1 MTSEEILG
9 VEKIDVFNKNSTFR
23 KHSKGLKALFSGAL
37 TAIGIAMTASPLL
50 AQIAEQELLKS
61 FGAGIPEVTV
71 PFGMSAFADHN
82 IYAIGIKNG
91 WLAEVG
97 ISVSPAP
104 FGVRSLSPQ
113 VIPRFLSGESDIHTW
128 YGPLQIEIMER
139 VPHVKLFTM
148 SDTYVGTYMLAAPNG
163 GAKTVAELVDG
174 GIPFEQAMTTVMQQ
188 LKGKRVG
195 IDNTG
200 SSRVFLDAITSIGSL
215 SFDDVDLKVL
225 EDARLV
231 NLARGGNLDF
241 VSPAGAA
248 QNVLLLKEG
257 WYPAVSI
264 TDLIANLPP
273 GDMRGI
279 GSIGHTGLATTDTY
293 YRENFDTILR
303 MTGVM
308 FRIIDAINTD
318 LANGTDHALALELP
332 VIEAAAGVKL
342 GIDGLRAIF
351 TTLDPLLSFEDQAD
365 YWVNQDNPQYYW
377 NVYMPQIKAAQNGG
391 LLPSDKE
398 FIPDGAFT
406 APHVYKTLLR
416 YRTWY
421 DQMVDGAA
429 ALEDNRA
436 RLAAVAET
444 HYANRNYLDA
454 YRVLNA
460 ALK

>member
-1 MTSEEILG
+1 MNNILFA
-9 VEKIDVFNKNSTFR
+9 VRNSM
-23 KHSKGLKALFSGAL
+23 KALFIGAL
-37 TAIGIAMTASPLL
+37 TVISIALNTSPAV
-50 AQIAEQELLKS
+50 AQVAEQKLLES
-61 FGAGIPEVTV
+61 YGVGIPDVSV
-71 PFGMSAFADHN
+71 AFGMSAFADHN

-91 WLAEVG
+91 WLSEVG
-97 ISVSPAP
+97 LTLTPKP

-113 VIPRFLSGESDIHTW
+113 VISRFLSGESEIHTW
-128 YGPLQIEIMER
+128 YGPLQIEIMVR

-163 GAKTVAELVDG
+163 GAKTVAELVKG
-174 GIPFEQAMTTVMQQ
+174 GMPFEKAMNTVMQQ

-200 SSRVFLDAITSIGSL
+200 SSRVFLDAITEIGDF
-215 SFDDVDLKVL
+215 SFDDADLTVL

-248 QNVLLLKEG
+248 QNVMLLKEG

-264 TDLIANLPP
+264 TDLIENLPL
-273 GDMRGI
+273 GDPRGI
-279 GSIGHTGLATTDTY
+279 GSIGHTGLATTDVY

-318 LANGTDHALALELP
+318 LANGTDHALALEVP

-342 GIDGLRAIF
+342 GVDGLRAIF
-351 TTLDPLLSFEDQAD
+351 TTLDPLFSFEDQAD
-365 YWVNQDNPQYYW
+365 YWVNQDSPHYYW
-377 NVYMPQIKAAQNGG
+377 NVYMPQIKAAQDGG
-391 LLPSDKE
+391 LLPSDKDL
-398 FIPDGAFT
+398 IPDGAFT
-406 APHVYKTLLR
+406 APHVYKTMLR

-429 ALEDNRA
+429 KLDGERA
-436 RLAAVAET
+436 RLAKVAAT
-444 HYANRNYLDA
+444 HYAIRNYLDA
-454 YRVLNA
+454 YRILNA
-460 ALK
+460 ALN